1 MISVFQVDLVFQI
14 LIFAILAAGMVV
26 ERKRK
31 IKAHAQLMLAAVL
44 LNLASF
50 VVVMGP
56 AWDNVGEGTSSSLSL
71 IVMGHVGLGTLAF
84 LLSFWLV
91 GVWLV
96 SPWFAKPLKIC
107 CYGNLNKK
115 LMWADLILWFTSL
128 ILGVFLYV
136 MVNTGFFGSFP
147 VSPASGELRL
157 LSIFIS

>member
-1 MISVFQVDLVFQI
+1 MISVFQIDLVFQI
-14 LIFAILAAGMVV
+14 LIFAILAAGMFV
-26 ERKRK
+26 EGKRK

-71 IVMGHVGLGTLAF
+71 IAMGHVGLGTLAF

-91 GVWLV
+91 GVWLL
-96 SPWFAKPLKIC
+96 SPWLAKTFKIY

-115 LMWADLILWFTSL
+115 LMWVVLILWLTSL

-136 MVNTGFFGSFP
+136 MVNTGFFGSFS
-147 VSPASGELRL
+147 VSPAFGDLRL
-157 LSIFIS
+157 LSISIS

>member
-1 MISVFQVDLVFQI
+1 
-14 LIFAILAAGMVV
+14 MVV

-31 IKAHAQLMLAAVL
+31 TKAHAQLMLAAVV

-56 AWDNVGEGTSSSLSL
+56 AWDNVGEGTSNSLGL
-71 IVMGHVGLGTLAF
+71 IAMGHVGFGALAF

-96 SPWFAKPLKIC
+96 SPWLAKPLKIY

-115 LMWADLILWFTSL
+115 LMWAVLILWFTSL
-128 ILGVFLYV
+128 FLGAFLYF

-147 VSPASGELRL
+147 ISSSGGDLGL
-157 LSIFIS
+157 LSIFVS